1 MVDYTQED
9 YITRFFTDALSWQ
22 ECAIVVRNGEDIC
35 ITADEAYDIL
45 ADQSN
50 RQSVEQ
56 YWDCY

>member
-1 MVDYTQED
+1 MVDYTKED
-9 YITRFFTDALSWQ
+9 FVTGFFTCDLTGD
-22 ECAIVVRNGEDIC
+22 ECATVKRNGEEIC

-56 YWDCY
+56 YWDCN